1 MIRDDTRYWA
11 PLVVLAAVAGV
22 TPATAFGADY
32 LSVAQAQKVM
42 FPSATSFVAQPVALT
57 EEQRKALSA
66 KAGTRVNPAMWNVF
80 AAKSGDMLLGYVVT
94 DAVIGKFQLI
104 NYAVAFGTDGA
115 IRDVEI
121 LSYRE
126 EHGSEVRTR
135 EWRKQFEGKTNA
147 APLQLG
153 EDIQGISGA
162 TMSCTHVT
170 EGIRRLAIYVDTML
184 IGK

>member
-1 MIRDDTRYWA
+1 MMRDHRHWA
-11 PLVVLAAVAGV
+11 PFVVLAATAGIAPTTV
-22 TPATAFGADY
+22 FGADY

-42 FPSATSFVAQPVALT
+42 FPNATSFVAQPVSLT
-57 EEQRKALSA
+57 EQQRQAISA
-66 KAGTRVNPAMWNVF
+66 KAGTRINPAMWNLF
-80 AAKSGDMLLGYVVT
+80 AAKSGETLLGYVVT

-126 EHGSEVRTR
+126 EHGGEIRTR
-135 EWRKQFEGKTNA
+135 AWRKQFEGKA
-147 APLQLG
+147 DPAPLQVG
-153 EDIQGISGA
+153 EDILGISGA

-170 EGIRRLAIYVDTML
+170 EGIKRLVVYVDTVL
-184 IGK
+184 VGK